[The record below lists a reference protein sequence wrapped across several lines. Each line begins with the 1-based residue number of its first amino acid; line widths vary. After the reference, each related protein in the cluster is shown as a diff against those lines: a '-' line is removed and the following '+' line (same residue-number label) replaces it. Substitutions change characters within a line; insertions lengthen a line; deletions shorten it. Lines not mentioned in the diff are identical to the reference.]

1 MARNRLPK
9 RWSLPPVGWGVFNTA
24 YIERLNATFR
34 TWLTLI
40 PETRTPAARRR
51 RLEAAF
57 FWTAVVYNFCHPH
70 ASLLATP
77 AMAADLTDS
86 VWSID
91 QLLHYRPKRQ

>member
-1 MARNRLPK
+1 MPRFAWLP
-9 RWSLPPVGWGVFNTA
+9 F
-24 YIERLNATFR
+24 ATR
-34 TWLTLI
+34 K
-40 PETRTPAARRR
+40 TRTPAARRR

-77 AMAADLTDS
+77 AMAADPDS

-91 QLLHYRPKRQ
+91 QLYITDLNVSSSTLFCGAAD